1 MEDETTIKISLEDQT
16 LTVIAK
22 KGEQGERG
30 EDGQDADE
38 EEIIERV
45 LPVVLE
51 KVPTAEDVAKLI
63 PTPENGKDGRDGKDG
78 IDAIGEKGEKGDKG
92 DKGDDGKDGSPD
104 TAEQVKDKLLS
115 VGIKYDEIQDT
126 PDIPQIV
133 RNLSSKT
140 TSLSELDDVNLD
152 GLTQTNG
159 KYNLGSGGETPTLQ
173 QVTDEGATTTVESTF
188 SGGLITP
195 QVKASSS
202 AGLDLKSNSGTDIG
216 RLGAGDGAGVTWYGN
231 HAFSQMTEGSIGFFG
246 ANGLLSQDN
255 PYFYWNSTSRRLSV
269 YSSLG
274 TELLTNPNFTGNA
287 TGWTLGSGWAY
298 SSNSVSKT
306 SNGTAALSQSAI
318 FNPNEEYI
326 VSLVVSNLTAGTL
339 TPTLGGMVQSAISA
353 NGTYTYRVIASTG
366 GAFILTPSN
375 TARLTVDTTSV
386 KLLSGGSIRTGQL
399 NTWASHS
406 NSNPGTTYQQ
416 RFDNKGG
423 NTWTEYRFNGTL
435 RSAIGANS
443 SGALSL
449 YSSGSN
455 GFEFYTGNSG
465 LTVNTLSA
473 YLYPSG
479 FVHYGFGF
487 FGDKVHAG
495 ATSTPHTTL
504 QSNGGFAVKGRRITA
519 NTTLDSSATDWF
531 VDASSA
537 ACNGTPTTPC
547 SSYTNSTDCLARDAH
562 GGCSWFA
569 GYDCS
574 VFNGD
579 QSSCENQSG
588 CTYQTAS
595 CSTFGDESTCNSTS
609 GCSWTNNPQD
619 CSVYNSDQSSCEST
633 SGCTWNSS
641 DCSSNFFDESSC
653 NAQSGCSWDG
663 TTCLGTYDTSCSGS
677 YDSYTC
683 EGSYFTGNC
692 TGSYG
697 SACSGTA
704 SCVGIDDST
713 NCNAES
719 GCSWSTAVT
728 VTLPSVP
735 TCNGRHL
742 NVYNDSTSGADV
754 IIAPTSPDTINGVS
768 SLTLADYKDAVGLTA
783 FFESTSCSGLS
794 EGTCGSTSGCTSANQ
809 NCIWTGSECTGGTG
823 CDGYTDESSCIS
835 ATYFE
840 CVGTYYLRRN
850 WYIRSGYGI

>member
-1 MEDETTIKISLEDQT
+1 MYRQVS
-16 LTVIAK
+16 TV
-22 KGEQGERG
+22 QG
-30 EDGQDADE
+30 
-38 EEIIERV
+38 I
-45 LPVVLE
+45 PVN
-51 KVPTAEDVAKLI
+51 KLV
-63 PTPENGKDGRDGKDG
+63 KDGVYVRTVNGQS
-78 IDAIGEKGEKGDKG
+78 GDV
-92 DKGDDGKDGSPD
+92 
-104 TAEQVKDKLLS
+104 TV
-115 VGIKYDEIQDT
+115 
-126 PDIPQIV
+126 
-133 RNLSSKT
+133 
-140 TSLSELDDVNLD
+140 
-152 GLTQTNG
+152 
-159 KYNLGSGGETPTLQ
+159 SGGGGTLQ
-173 QVTDEGATTTVESTF
+173 EVTDEGATTTVESTF

-195 QVKASSS
+195 QVKASTS

-216 RLGAGDGAGVTWYGN
+216 RLGAGGGAGVTWYGN

-255 PYFYWNSTSRRLSV
+255 QNFYWNSPSRRLGV
-269 YSSLG
+269 YASLG

-287 TGWTLGSGWAY
+287 TGWTLGSGWEY

-306 SNGTAALSQSAI
+306 SNGTATLSQSNV
-318 FNPNEEYI
+318 FQPNEEYI
-326 VSLVVSNLTAGTL
+326 ISLVVSNLTVGTL
-339 TPTLGGMVQSAISA
+339 TPTFGGVGQATISA
-353 NGTYTYRVIASTG
+353 NGTYTYRVITPASSP
-366 GAFILTPSN
+366 FLLTPSN

-443 SGALSL
+443 SGVLSL
-449 YSSGSN
+449 YSSGGN

-465 LTVNTLSA
+465 LTSNTLSA

-479 FVHYGFGF
+479 FVHYGFGL

-495 ATSTPHTTL
+495 STLTAHSTL

-519 NTTLDSSATDWF
+519 NTTLDNSATDWF
-531 VDASSA
+531 VDASSV
-537 ACNGTPTTPC
+537 ACSGTPTTPC

-574 VFNGD
+574 AYNGD

-588 CTYQTAS
+588 CTYETAS
-595 CSTFGDESTCNSTS
+595 CAPFGDESTCNSYS
-609 GCSWTNNPQD
+609 GCSWTNTPQD
-619 CSVYNSDQSSCEST
+619 CSVYNGDQSTCEST
-633 SGCTWNSS
+633 SGCTANFDSCSNYS
-641 DCSSNFFDESSC
+641 DGGGDGSACDSVAS
-653 NAQSGCSWDG
+653 QGC
-663 TTCLGTYDTSCSGS
+663 TYDSGTGECSGGSWFTSCSGT
-677 YDSYTC
+677 YDSLSC
-683 EGSYFTGNC
+683 EGNYFTGNC

-697 SACSGTA
+697 AACSGTA
-704 SCVGIDDST
+704 SCVGIDDQT
-713 NCNAES
+713 NCNNES

-728 VTLPSVP
+728 LTLPSAV
-735 TCNGRHL
+735 TYVGRHY
-742 NVYNDSTSGADV
+742 NIVNDSSTGSDV
-754 IIAPTSPDTINGVS
+754 IITPTSPDTINGTT

-783 FFESTSCSGLS
+783 FFETASCASLS
-794 EGTCGSTSGCTSANQ
+794 EGTCGSTSGCTSTNP
-809 NCIWTGSECTGGTG
+809 NCTWNGSECTGGTG

-840 CVGTYYLRRN
+840 CVGTYSIRRN
-850 WYIRSGYGI
+850 WYVRAGYGI